1 MKNKLFSKFIL
12 LFLPLVITTNT
23 AKAEWSYAGKFLATT
38 AGGCAAGLA
47 SGYMIGNYGGYDSQP
62 KQIVTYMGGVTGCLT
77 GALFSY
83 FFYDEPSKDLTQR
96 NEQLQH
102 VNDQLQLQLQT
113 VVNSNQLQ
121 RMGGGQQNLKNSGQI
136 NLNSILSNMQIAQID
151 PSKIGGL
158 GNIQNGL
165 KKCDIIYPLWMGR
178 NGFVSSSSDKNANED
193 TWIPVS
199 PHYAIKAWQ
208 FYYSKDGCF
217 EADKRYG
224 FFENV
229 MPGLT
234 DNLQKQLEYTLGLKE
249 EAENLN
255 H

>member
-1 MKNKLFSKFIL
+1 MKNKLFSKVIL
-12 LFLPLVITTNT
+12 LFLSLVITTNT

-62 KQIVTYMGGVTGCLT
+62 KQIMTYMGGVTGCLT

-113 VVNSNQLQ
+113 IVNSNQLKK
-121 RMGGGQQNLKNSGQI
+121 MNGSIPSGNQSNI
-136 NLNSILSNMQIAQID
+136 NSILENMKIAQID

-165 KKCDIIYPLWMGR
+165 KKCDIIYPLWMGKD
-178 NGFVSSSSDKNANED
+178 GFVNSQSESMKEED
-193 TWIPVS
+193 SWIPVS
-199 PHYAIKAWQ
+199 PNFAIKVWQ

-217 EADKRYG
+217 EKDTRYG
-224 FFENV
+224 YFESV

-234 DNLQKQLEYTLGLKE
+234 RNLKTHLEYTLGINVDKKE
-249 EAENLN
+249 
-255 H
+255 

>member
-1 MKNKLFSKFIL
+1 MKNKIL
-12 LFLPLVITTNT
+12 LVSVLSVVSIFNT

-38 AGGCAAGLA
+38 ASGCAAGLA
-47 SGYMIGNYGGYDSQP
+47 SGFMIGNYGGYDSQP

-102 VNDQLQLQLQT
+102 VNDQLQLQLQS

-121 RMGGGQQNLKNSGQI
+121 KMGGQQNPKNIGQI

-165 KKCDIIYPLWMGR
+165 KKCDVIYPLWMGR
-178 NGFVSSSSDKNANED
+178 NGFVNSGSDSNIVNED
-193 TWIPVS
+193 AWIPVS
-199 PHYAIKAWQ
+199 PHYAIKSWQ

-234 DNLQKQLEYTLGLKE
+234 DNLQKQLEYTLGIKE
-249 EAENLN
+249 ESEKLK